1 MGRTGRDRQPPG
13 RHAHTW
19 SVTYFERISQQHFS
33 SLILL
38 SPTNR
43 IQCECSSEYW
53 SLQGYALF
61 AGQSGR
67 SYAMARSGAPKRG
80 FDANPHSKNNSCSLQ
95 KSIFQM
101 RWASIMKVD
110 NFQKEV
116 ASQWCSF
123 RTPSSYH
130 HKSQLYE
137 SETLVTSEKIAWPKK
152 IVCEVAKHHSNCME
166 TIRQKLIE
174 LGQMLRGKSHGTS
187 HPRRLPWWR
196 LPPRRQGRDRTSKA
210 LWWPGKMMGKW
221 WEITLQHGGY
231 LTGLSIFIW

>member
-152 IVCEVAKHHSNCME
+152 N
-166 TIRQKLIE
+166 R
-174 LGQMLRGKSHGTS
+174 LRSC
-187 HPRRLPWWR
+187 
-196 LPPRRQGRDRTSKA
+196 
-210 LWWPGKMMGKW
+210 
-221 WEITLQHGGY
+221 
-231 LTGLSIFIW
+231 